1 MAKHNIFFELPSVE
15 LGKVDAKFHIK
26 KDGKQFGTITISKG
40 DLEWYPNNAKKP
52 YKISWTAFDK
62 IVKKHYGEE

>member
-1 MAKHNIFFELPSVE
+1 MAKHTLYFELPSVE
-15 LGKVDAKFHIK
+15 FGKVDARFYII

-40 DLEWYPNNAKKP
+40 DLEWYPFKVKKP

-62 IVKKHYGEE
+62 IIKEYHGEE

>member
-40 DLEWYPNNAKKP
+40 DLEWYPYKAKKP
-52 YKISWTAFDK
+52 YKISWTALDK
-62 IVKKHYGEE
+62 LVRGQYDDE

>member
-1 MAKHNIFFELPSVE
+1 MAKHTLLFELPCVE

-40 DLEWYPNNAKKP
+40 DLEWYPYKAKKP
-52 YKISWTAFDK
+52 YKINWTAFDK
-62 IVKKHYGEE
+62 MIEEYHGEE